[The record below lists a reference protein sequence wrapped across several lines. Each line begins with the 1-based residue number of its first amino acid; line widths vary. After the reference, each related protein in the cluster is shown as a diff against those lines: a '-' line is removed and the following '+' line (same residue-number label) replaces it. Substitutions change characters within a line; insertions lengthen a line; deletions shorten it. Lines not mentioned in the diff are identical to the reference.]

1 MFEVVVSH
9 KAEKGLDNAEP
20 KMQARIF
27 ELVDELKTNPV
38 PADKYDGTKISG
50 SDSNYRVR
58 LGRYRVLYYVGWNE
72 KQVKVYDIDRKKD
85 RTYD

>member
-1 MFEVVVSH
+1 MFEVLVSNQ
-9 KAEKGLDNAEP
+9 AEKGLDNAEP
-20 KMQARIF
+20 KMRVRLL
-27 ELVDELKTNPV
+27 ELLDELKTNPV
-38 PADKYDGTKISG
+38 PAAKYDVTKISG

-58 LGRYRVLYYVGWNE
+58 LGRYRVLYYVGWKE